1 MSSIPRLPGSSPDD
15 PVLWENHMEEI
26 RILVIWLQARL
37 SERERDER
45 GFTAVEWLL
54 IALGVITIAGI
65 AVASIKSY
73 VTGQTNKLGQ
83 P

>member
-1 MSSIPRLPGSSPDD
+1 
-15 PVLWENHMEEI
+15 MEEI
-26 RILVIWLQARL
+26 RILAIWWYARMV
-37 SERERDER
+37 ERRRDER

-65 AVASIKSY
+65 AVAAIRAY
-73 VTGQTNKLGQ
+73 VTGQTNKLGD

>member
-1 MSSIPRLPGSSPDD
+1 MADMR
-15 PVLWENHMEEI
+15 VWAT
-26 RILVIWLQARL
+26 WLRARL
-37 SERERDER
+37 ELRDER

-65 AVASIKSY
+65 AVAAVQAY
-73 VTGQTNKLGQ
+73 VTGQTNKLGD

>member
-1 MSSIPRLPGSSPDD
+1 MTLY
-15 PVLWENHMEEI
+15 LQENHMEEI
-26 RILVIWLQARL
+26 RILVIWLRARMA
-37 SERERDER
+37 ERERDER

-65 AVASIKSY
+65 AVAAIKAY

>member
-1 MSSIPRLPGSSPDD
+1 
-15 PVLWENHMEEI
+15 MEEI

-65 AVASIKSY
+65 AIAAVQSF
-73 VTGQTNKLGQ
+73 VMDQTNKLNSN
-83 P
+83 